1 MKATLKK
8 IRSIKT
14 QTSRLINLD
23 FFSFYII
30 SVKSKV
36 KITITLVAKIVCAKL
51 SENSIQYLNKFL
63 RGENNLK
70 HLLTKLERIKG
81 FFFEKRVPISIM

>member
-1 MKATLKK
+1 M
-8 IRSIKT
+8 
-14 QTSRLINLD
+14 
-23 FFSFYII
+23 
-30 SVKSKV
+30 KSKV
-36 KITITLVAKIVCAKL
+36 KITITLGAKIVCAKL

-81 FFFEKRVPISIM
+81 FFFRETSTNKYHVNFNIIKKLKFC